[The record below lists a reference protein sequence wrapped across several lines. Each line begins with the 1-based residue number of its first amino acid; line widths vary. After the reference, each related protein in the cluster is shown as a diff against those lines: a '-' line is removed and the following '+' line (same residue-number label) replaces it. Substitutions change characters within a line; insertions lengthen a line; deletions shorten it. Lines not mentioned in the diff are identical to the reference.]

1 MHILYNNHKG
11 ERFYVCLHVSVCEC
25 RCAEAGAGCTVFPCV
40 AVHLISLVQVSHR
53 LSAILVSI
61 IQFHPV
67 LWNYRHVQLCPVFLV
82 GFRDLNSK
90 TCACTT
96 DTLHT
101 ELSPNPIKVS
111 IL

>member
-11 ERFYVCLHVSVCEC
+11 ERFYVCLHVSICEH
-25 RCAEAGAGCTVFPCV
+25 RCAEAGAGCPVFPYV
-40 AVHLISLVQVSHR
+40 AVQLISLVQVSHR
-53 LSAILVSI
+53 VSAILVSV

-67 LWNYRHVQLCPVFLV
+67 LWNYRHVQLCPVILV
-82 GFRDLNSK
+82 GFRDLNSE
-90 TCACTT
+90 TFACTT